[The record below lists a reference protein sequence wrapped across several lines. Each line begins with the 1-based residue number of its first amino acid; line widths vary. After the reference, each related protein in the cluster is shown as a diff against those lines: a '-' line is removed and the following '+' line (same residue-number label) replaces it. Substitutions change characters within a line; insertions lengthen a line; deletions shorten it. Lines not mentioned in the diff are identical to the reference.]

1 MPKPRSVQTKLKP
14 SQSDT
19 SWKTIGRTKKREQ
32 TSDDPYDSTF
42 KKTDS
47 KDTPPRDAFTKT
59 LQPDPR
65 NIPIP
70 SSPSSSMED
79 SSLEERRL
87 LSTIK
92 GSLNKAPK
100 SASLLP
106 LTERSQVKPEFPT
119 SPNTSPI
126 FSNNEISTAEQ
137 EIIAAINAIN
147 SSKKFASISEKDS
160 STTCPNIEIKTP
172 SVEPTVP
179 DMVMSDVHYKPAE
192 NHNNKLSL
200 FVASF
205 PKNYSS
211 DWKNSLANNYVKP
224 NTTNM
229 DNVDAALFSENER
242 RSALCLVPFSK
253 EFFIATGQS
262 KLQMSEEYQ
271 ELIRVMVW
279 RNRSRIKQGLPAF
292 TPEELETFLNEE
304 MAQDF
309 DDLDIYIDVFL
320 GDLIKIRND
329 EQKSFDVYNEFM
341 TNGNKMEFYS
351 YQKISRIRGI
361 DTC

>member
-1 MPKPRSVQTKLKP
+1 
-14 SQSDT
+14 
-19 SWKTIGRTKKREQ
+19 
-32 TSDDPYDSTF
+32 
-42 KKTDS
+42 
-47 KDTPPRDAFTKT
+47 
-59 LQPDPR
+59 
-65 NIPIP
+65 
-70 SSPSSSMED
+70 
-79 SSLEERRL
+79 
-87 LSTIK
+87 
-92 GSLNKAPK
+92 
-100 SASLLP
+100 
-106 LTERSQVKPEFPT
+106 
-119 SPNTSPI
+119 
-126 FSNNEISTAEQ
+126 
-137 EIIAAINAIN
+137 
-147 SSKKFASISEKDS
+147 
-160 STTCPNIEIKTP
+160 
-172 SVEPTVP
+172 
-179 DMVMSDVHYKPAE
+179 MSDVHYKPAE